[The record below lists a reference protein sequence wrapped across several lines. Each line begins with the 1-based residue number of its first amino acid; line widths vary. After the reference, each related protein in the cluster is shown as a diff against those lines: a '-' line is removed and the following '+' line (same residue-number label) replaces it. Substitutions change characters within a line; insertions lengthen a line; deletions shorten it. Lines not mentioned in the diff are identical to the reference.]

1 MMNAVKKSKLKAIL
15 TTIGPVYAW
24 MIIFLAIPL
33 LIIVVFS
40 FLSRGTYGTV
50 EPDFQINNFIE
61 LFQPMY
67 LKVFWSSILI
77 ALVTTVFCLAI
88 GYPFAY
94 YVAMQT
100 PKLRNKLML
109 FVIVPFWTN
118 SLIRVYAW
126 IILLRKEGLINH
138 FLLSLNLIDEPLKL
152 LYNYFGIIVGMVY
165 TLIPFMILPLYASI
179 EKLEKQYLEAARD
192 LGANSRNVFMHVTLP
207 LTMPG
212 ITAGSML
219 VFIPTLGYFF
229 IPDLMGG
236 GKQMIIGNLIKQQ
249 FLTARNWPFGSALA
263 IVLIAMTLLLVL
275 VYLKV
280 FGGSKEDMEVL

>member
-1 MMNAVKKSKLKAIL
+1 MNAVKKSKLKAIL

-275 VYLKV
+275 IYLKV

>member
-1 MMNAVKKSKLKAIL
+1 MINALKKSKLKAIL
-15 TTIGPVYAW
+15 TTIGPVYVW
-24 MIIFLAIPL
+24 MVLFLAIPL
-33 LIIVVFS
+33 MIIVVFS
-40 FLSRGTYGTV
+40 FLSRGVYGTV
-50 EPDFQINNFIE
+50 EPIFQLNNFVE

-77 ALVTTVFCLAI
+77 SFITTVLCLAM

-94 YVAMQT
+94 YVAMQS

-126 IILLRKEGLINH
+126 IILLRKEGLINQ
-138 FLLSLNLIDEPLKL
+138 LLLTLNLIDEPLKM
-152 LYNYFGIIVGMVY
+152 LYNYFGIVVGMVY
-165 TLIPFMILPLYASI
+165 TLLPFMILPLYASI
-179 EKLEKQYLEAARD
+179 EKLERQYVEAARD
-192 LGANSRNVFMHVTLP
+192 LGANSLNVFLHVTLP

-263 IVLIAMTLLLVL
+263 IILIALTLLLV
-275 VYLKV
+275 VIYLKV
-280 FGGSKEDMEVL
+280 LGGSKEDMEVL

>member
-1 MMNAVKKSKLKAIL
+1 MNAVKKSKLKAIL

>member
-1 MMNAVKKSKLKAIL
+1 MINALKKSKLKAIL
-15 TTIGPVYAW
+15 TTIGPVYVW
-24 MIIFLAIPL
+24 MVLFLAIPL
-33 LIIVVFS
+33 MIIVVFS
-40 FLSRGTYGTV
+40 FLSRGVYGTV
-50 EPDFQINNFIE
+50 EPVFQLNNFVE

-77 ALVTTVFCLAI
+77 SFITTLLCLAM

-94 YVAMQT
+94 YVAMQS

-126 IILLRKEGLINH
+126 IILLRKEGLINQ
-138 FLLSLNLIDEPLKL
+138 LLLTLNLIDEPLKM
-152 LYNYFGIIVGMVY
+152 LYNYFGIVVGMVY
-165 TLIPFMILPLYASI
+165 TLLPFMILPLYASI
-179 EKLEKQYLEAARD
+179 EKLERQYVEAARD
-192 LGANSRNVFMHVTLP
+192 LGANSMNVFLHVTLP

-263 IVLIAMTLLLVL
+263 IILIVMTLLLVL
-275 VYLKV
+275 IYLKV
-280 FGGSKEDMEVL
+280 LGGSKEDMEVL

>member
-1 MMNAVKKSKLKAIL
+1 MMNAVKKSKLQAIL
-15 TTIGPVYAW
+15 TTIGPVYVW
-24 MIIFLAIPL
+24 MVLFLVIPL
-33 LIIVVFS
+33 AIIVVFS
-40 FLSRGTYGTV
+40 FFTRGTYGNV
-50 EPDFQINNFIE
+50 VPDFQVNNFIE
-61 LFQPMY
+61 LLKPMY
-67 LKVFWSSILI
+67 LKVFGGSILI
-77 ALVTTVFCLAI
+77 ALVTTVICLMM

-94 YVAMQT
+94 YVAMQS
-100 PKLRNKLML
+100 PKLRNKLMM

-126 IILLRKEGLINH
+126 IVLLRKEGLINH

-179 EKLEKQYLEAARD
+179 EKLEKSYLEAARD
-192 LGANSRNVFMHVTLP
+192 LGADSRNAFLHVTLP

-219 VFIPTLGYFF
+219 VFIPSLGYFF

>member
-1 MMNAVKKSKLKAIL
+1 MNAVKKSKLQAIF
-15 TTIGPVYAW
+15 TTIGPVYVW
-24 MIIFLAIPL
+24 MILFLAIPL
-33 LIIVVFS
+33 MIIVVFS
-40 FLSRGTYGTV
+40 FFTRGTYGTI
-50 EPDFQINNFIE
+50 EPNFQVNNFLE
-61 LFQPMY
+61 LLKPMY

-77 ALVTTVFCLAI
+77 AFVTTVLCLI
-88 GYPFAY
+88 MGYPFAY
-94 YVAMQT
+94 YVAMQS

-179 EKLEKQYLEAARD
+179 EKLERQYLEAARD
-192 LGANSRNVFMHVTLP
+192 LGANSRNVFLHVTLP

-212 ITAGSML
+212 ITAGSLL

-263 IVLIAMTLLLVL
+263 IVLIAMTLLLVV

>member
-1 MMNAVKKSKLKAIL
+1 MNAVKKSKLKAIL

-33 LIIVVFS
+33 MIIVVFS

-138 FLLSLNLIDEPLKL
+138 FLLSMNLIDEPLKL

-192 LGANSRNVFMHVTLP
+192 LGANSRNVFLHITLP